1 MYPMPTKIN
10 TNSPI
15 VTAGGGETEKKNSA
29 WSASAMRK
37 MSTASITAINPAS
50 LVFLNHNKASPAR
63 GINNPTIVKNNA
75 NHSVHISGVR
85 ISNLR
90 GVNKKP
96 IMKPTPNKT
105 ASIRPD
111 FVKRE

>member
-1 MYPMPTKIN
+1 MPTKIN

-29 WSASAMRK
+29 WSAGAIRK
-37 MSTASITAINPAS
+37 MSTASITATTPAN
-50 LVFLNHNKASPAR
+50 LVFLNHNKTIPAR
-63 GINNPTIVKNNA
+63 GINNPTIVKNTA
-75 NHSVHISGVR
+75 NHSVRISGVR
-85 ISNLR
+85 VSNPR

-96 IMKPTPNKT
+96 TMKPTPNKT

-111 FVKRE
+111 L